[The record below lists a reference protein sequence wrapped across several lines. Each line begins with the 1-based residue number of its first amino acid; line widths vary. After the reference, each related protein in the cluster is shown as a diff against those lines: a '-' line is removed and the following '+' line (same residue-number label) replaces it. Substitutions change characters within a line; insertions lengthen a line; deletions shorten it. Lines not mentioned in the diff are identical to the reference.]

1 MIENTYNIY
10 EAIKGGFLMKR
21 KMIRNLSLTLIA
33 VAGVFTFVF
42 GFKGE
47 TNAASSTSNS
57 IHELKIDTV
66 DGVKYSPDKHKKIAG
81 IVIEINDQG
90 ERILG
95 FSTQQKFEAY
105 HQQTKELSSNT
116 PPVETMAGRN
126 YFYEH
131 TSNQGHGNSTWLD
144 SGKSRSNLGTI
155 GWNDRISAVGVAP
168 KSWVRLFKN
177 VNYGG
182 TWIQFSNQTGSR
194 YDYTNLTSFSGWN
207 DQTSSIQT
215 GIYH

>member
-1 MIENTYNIY
+1 MVIKDNIY
-10 EAIKGGFLMKR
+10 ECGKRGGNLM
-21 KMIRNLSLTLIA
+21 KMIRNLFLTLTA

-47 TNAASSTSNS
+47 TKAASSASSS
-57 IHELKIDTV
+57 IHKLKIDTV
-66 DGVKYSPDKHKKIAG
+66 DGVKYSPDKHKQIVG

-105 HQQTKELSSNT
+105 HQKTKKLLSNNT
-116 PPVETMAGRN
+116 SPVDSLAKYN

-131 TSNQGHGNSTWLD
+131 TSNKGYGNFIQLE
-144 SGKSRSNLGTI
+144 SGKSNSSLST

-168 KSWVRLFKN
+168 ESWVRLFKDS
-177 VNYGG
+177 NYRG
-182 TWIQFSNQTGSR
+182 TWIQINNTALSG
-194 YDYTNLTSFSGWN
+194 YKYKNLTDFSGWN

-215 GIYH
+215 GNYN